1 MIGSTLGNYKIL
13 EKLGEGG
20 QGTVYKAID
29 SKLGRTVVI
38 KVLPAEL
45 TTKEANLKRFERE
58 ARLASALDHPNICT
72 IFDLDEIDGVHFIVM
87 QYIEGRNVRQ
97 LVNGRPLSLESALS
111 IALQTAD
118 ALAAAHARGIIH
130 RDIKAGNVMVT
141 PTGQVKI
148 LDFGLAK
155 LLDEEAAR
163 TSGIH
168 HTEITEIGIPYG
180 TATYAA
186 PEQARGDRVDS
197 RADIFSTGVL
207 LYEMLAGTWPFRG
220 STAVEVRHAVLN
232 DEPQPLAKVRP
243 GRVPEQLQ
251 TILDKALAK
260 DPRNRYQK
268 IFYLANDL
276 RAVMREVSSD
286 PVPGVDDGTAPMAP
300 THLTP
305 RNPMKR
311 ALRWLT
317 GSLTGDS
324 TASVSAKP
332 SGRIAEAHDSPLTS
346 LGDRDR
352 KSVAILPFKN
362 VGNDRETDFYQFSLA
377 DAAIT
382 ELARVR
388 SLVVRPSSAIVR
400 YQNREVDPAEAG
412 HDLSVDAILTAS
424 FLRAGDRLRVTAQ
437 LLDVRTSEILWSER
451 IDADASDVI
460 GVQDTIVHRIVE
472 GLRLELSPDE
482 KVALAKGSTADAAAS
497 EEYLRGRDC
506 LAQFIYHTVEREQ
519 LDSSIEH
526 FRRAIEIDS
535 NFALAYSALGSSYVN
550 RVLKGLGQA
559 GDHDKAKNAFK
570 KALALDPKLL
580 EARMQVVFI
589 YLTEGQ
595 KQKARTSVEV
605 LREEYPNDPG
615 VQFVRGVVAR
625 LDGDYEKAMRSYD
638 RMVKLNPGER
648 VLASYNRARIFMYQK
663 EYDQALRELD
673 LGAQL
678 EPEHPMIKVIRACVL
693 FYRGEVDESIRIVHE
708 VLVRHPQMDGI
719 RPVLAIA
726 LSAQGQHTKAN
737 EQLTQKVRLVAEA
750 DYDISYWLASA
761 YLLQGRQVEALRW
774 LETAINLGNENYR
787 WFESDPNWADMH
799 EDPRFLELME
809 RIKSQSV
816 EPGDQSE

>member
-1 MIGSTLGNYKIL
+1 MIGSTLGNFKIL

-38 KVLPAEL
+38 KVLPPEL
-45 TTKEANLKRFERE
+45 TAKEANLKRFERE
-58 ARLASALDHPNICT
+58 ARLASGLDHPNICT
-72 IFDLDEIDGVHFIVM
+72 IFDLQEIDGIHFIVM

-111 IALQTAD
+111 IALQTSE
-118 ALAAAHARGIIH
+118 ALSAAHSRGIIH

-141 PTGQVKI
+141 PTGQVKV

-168 HTEITEIGIPYG
+168 HTEITEVGVPYG

-207 LYEMLAGTWPFRG
+207 LYEMLTGTWPFRG
-220 STAVEVRHAVLN
+220 QTSVEVRNAVLN
-232 DEPQPLAKVRP
+232 EEPKPISQMRP
-243 GRVPEQLQ
+243 GRVPAKLQ
-251 TILDKALAK
+251 AIIDKALAK

-268 IFYLANDL
+268 ISYFAEDL
-276 RAVMREVSSD
+276 RAVIRELGADSLPGLDDSTM
-286 PVPGVDDGTAPMAP
+286 PVAPK
-300 THLTP
+300 HLTP
-305 RNPMKR
+305 ANPVTR
-311 ALRWLT
+311 ALRWLKK
-317 GSLTGDS
+317 S
-324 TASVSAKP
+324 TSTENISGISGKP
-332 SGRIAEAHDSPLTS
+332 RSRDPHESPLTS
-346 LGDRDR
+346 LADNDR

-362 VGNDRETDFYQFSLA
+362 VGNEREIDFYQFSLA
-377 DAAIT
+377 DAVIT

-388 SLVVRPSSAIVR
+388 SLVVRPSSVIVK
-400 YQNREVDPAEAG
+400 YQNKTVDAADAG
-412 HDLSVDAILTAS
+412 RDLSVDAILTAT

-460 GVQDTIVHRIVE
+460 GVQDTIVQRIVE

-506 LAQFIYHTVEREQ
+506 LANFIYHTVQREH
-519 LDSSIEH
+519 LDASIEH
-526 FRRAIEIDS
+526 FRRAIEIDPD
-535 NFALAYSALGSSYVN
+535 FALAYSALGSSYVN

-580 EARMQVVFI
+580 EARMQMVFI
-589 YLTEGQ
+589 YLTQGQ
-595 KQKARTSVEV
+595 KPKARTAVEV
-605 LREEYPNDPG
+605 LREEFPNDPG
-615 VQFVRGVVAR
+615 VQFVRAVVAR
-625 LDGDYEKAMRSYD
+625 LDGDYEKALRCYD

-648 VLASYNRARIFMYQK
+648 VVASYNRARIFMYQG
-663 EYDQALRELD
+663 EYDQALRALD
-673 LGAQL
+673 QGAEL
-678 EPEHPMIKVIRACVL
+678 EPEHPMILVIRACVL
-693 FYRGEVDESIRIVHE
+693 FYRGEVEETIKTVQD
-708 VLVRHPQMDGI
+708 VLLRHPQMDGI
-719 RPVLAIA
+719 RPVLAIEI
-726 LSAQGQHTKAN
+726 G
-737 EQLTQKVRLVAEA
+737 R
-750 DYDISYWLASA
+750 ASC
-761 YLLQGRQVEALRW
+761 R
-774 LETAINLGNENYR
+774 
-787 WFESDPNWADMH
+787 ES
-799 EDPRFLELME
+799 
-809 RIKSQSV
+809 V
-816 EPGDQSE
+816 

>member
-45 TTKEANLKRFERE
+45 TAKEANLKRFERE

-72 IFDLDEIDGVHFIVM
+72 IFDLNEINGVHFIVM

-111 IALQTAD
+111 IALQTAE
-118 ALAAAHARGIIH
+118 ALAAAHSRGIIH

-141 PTGQVKI
+141 PTGQVKV

-168 HTEITEIGIPYG
+168 HTEITELGIPYG

-220 STAVEVRHAVLN
+220 STAIEVRHAVLH
-232 DEPQPLAKVRP
+232 DDPEPLAKARP
-243 GRVPEQLQ
+243 GRVPAQLQ

-260 DPRNRYQK
+260 DPRHRYQK
-268 IFYLANDL
+268 IIYFANDL
-276 RAVMREVSSD
+276 RVVIRDLGSPDALPD
-286 PVPGVDDGTAPMAP
+286 DAAAPVAP

-317 GSLTGDS
+317 GSLTGEIPGS
-324 TASVSAKP
+324 SRS
-332 SGRIAEAHDSPLTS
+332 SGQVGEAHQSPLTS
-346 LGDRDR
+346 LSDHDR

-362 VGNDRETDFYQFSLA
+362 AGNDRQVDFYQFSLA
-377 DAAIT
+377 DAVIT

-388 SLVVRPSSAIVR
+388 SLVVRPSSVIVK

-412 HDLSVDAILTAS
+412 RDLSVDAILTAS

-451 IDADASDVI
+451 IDADARDVI

-506 LAQFIYHTVEREQ
+506 LATFIYHTVQREH

-526 FRRAIEIDS
+526 FRRAIEIDP

-559 GDHDKAKNAFK
+559 GDHDKARNAFK

-580 EARMQVVFI
+580 EARMQMVFI
-589 YLTEGQ
+589 YLTEGE
-595 KQKARTSVEV
+595 KPKARTAVDV

-625 LDGDYEKAMRSYD
+625 LDGDYEKALRSYD

-648 VLASYNRARIFMYQK
+648 VLASYNRARIFMYEK
-663 EYDQALRELD
+663 DYDQALRELD
-673 LGAQL
+673 QGAQL

-693 FYRGEVDESIRIVHE
+693 FYRGQVDESINIVHE

-719 RPVLAIA
+719 RPVLAIG
-726 LSAQGQHTKAN
+726 LSAKGQHTKAN

-761 YLLQGRQVEALRW
+761 YLLQGRQVEALKW
-774 LETAINLGNENYR
+774 LETAIHLGNENYR
-787 WFESDPNWADMH
+787 WFETDPNWTDMH
-799 EDPRFLELME
+799 EDPRFLELMN
-809 RIKSQSV
+809 RIKHQGV
-816 EPGDQSE
+816 EPGTQTE